1 MQLFPRGL
9 KWVTTTASPSPQTW
23 VALTWVDTPNSG
35 TTSTEAH
42 QSNVLAEH
50 RCPTARQMQLLGH
63 KTIQPAQ
70 LAPSDQPTIW
80 RTKLE
85 GSARCL
91 PAENIPHIVVFF
103 FFFNFLC
110 KMPQKSQWPGYTP
123 YLPHCK
129 TAKEFLQQLCP
140 TLYCD
145 TSQGRDFLG
154 NGNYSA

>member
-1 MQLFPRGL
+1 MSNDYSLTITTDLGCSDMSGYTQLWHNVHRGTSEQCAG
-9 KWVTTTASPSPQTW
+9 WAPVPYCETDAAAWAQNHTAST
-23 VALTWVDTPNSG
+23 A
-35 TTSTEAH
+35 STKRPTNHLENKAGRL
-42 QSNVLAEH
+42 SSVLACREH
-50 RCPTARQMQLLGH
+50 TSYSC
-63 KTIQPAQ
+63 
-70 LAPSDQPTIW
+70 
-80 RTKLE
+80 
-85 GSARCL
+85 
-91 PAENIPHIVVFF
+91 FF
-103 FFFNFLC
+103 FFLNFLC